1 MLQVLLVLS
10 AAICMLPLPL
20 QSGQLVTHGRVENL
34 PNRDFA
40 RHPISTYQADYVFS
54 IDGSHSILRVDSVD
68 PGVGESLDLTITLP
82 DSFQVT
88 LADVAVSFQGDIA
101 VIADAMDRAGRLI
114 SSIVWLGDDGSPIR
128 IVRTS
133 PFAATDIGFT
143 ADGSLWASGI
153 EKASR
158 DEAHPSH
165 DVVRQ
170 YNSQG
175 QKIRSLLSKSEFSN
189 DYWHPATDSLL
200 ATSRN
205 YIAFVSREAKTWT
218 LISSSG
224 VIVGHGN
231 IDVPNDYEVVSGAVT
246 DSGRIFINGRSPNEQ
261 YTVFE
266 ISNGVISNIDVS
278 RLSND
283 NRAGHLVGSDGESLV
298 FFSNSNHQFIWLE
311 VN

>member
-1 MLQVLLVLS
+1 MLQVLIVLS

-20 QSGQLVTHGRVENL
+20 ESGQLVTHGRVEDL
-34 PNRDFA
+34 SNRDFA
-40 RHPISTYQADYVFS
+40 RHPISTFQAGYVFS
-54 IDGSHSILRVDSVD
+54 IDGSRSTLRVDSVR
-68 PGVGESLDLTITLP
+68 PGARESIDLTITLP

-88 LADVAVSFQGDIA
+88 LADAAVSFQGDIA
-101 VIADAMDRAGRLI
+101 VVADAMDRDGRLI

-153 EKASR
+153 EKTSR

-165 DVVRQ
+165 DVIRQ
-170 YNSQG
+170 YNAEG
-175 QKIRSLLSKSEFSN
+175 QKVHSILSKSQFSS
-189 DYWHPATDSLL
+189 DFWHPATDSLL

-224 VIVGHGN
+224 VIAGHGD
-231 IDVPNDYEVVSGAVT
+231 IDVPSDYEVVSGAVT

-261 YTVFE
+261 YTVLE
-266 ISNGVISNIDVS
+266 ISSGVLSNIDVT

-283 NRAGHLVGSDGESLV
+283 NRAGHLVGSDGETLV